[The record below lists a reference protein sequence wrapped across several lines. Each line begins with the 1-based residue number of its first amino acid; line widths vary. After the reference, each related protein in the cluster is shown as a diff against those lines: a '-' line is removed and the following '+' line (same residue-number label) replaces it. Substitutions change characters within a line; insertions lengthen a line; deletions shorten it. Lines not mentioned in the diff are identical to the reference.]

1 MSNGF
6 GTITWWGFSPA
17 IDLQNPDLITALT
30 GLNIDEKDDE
40 EMRILLVGAGDLRHV
55 LTTLARSYRY
65 RKKKFHFYILENAL
79 ELYARDMLFLSLS
92 LETPKRMGL
101 QEKTEM
107 FLELFGNLT
116 IRKQSS
122 EYVEK
127 MANEFIKMV
136 TDFDILH
143 QKLPMLDLSQLKFKE
158 RDFLEGIFK
167 FWRNPSLEI
176 FDAVKHWDMR
186 QRQYLGPRY
195 DCRMNAYDWDYH
207 MKLVNKEAEIIHK
220 HEYKT
225 WRSTGIAFE
234 PREATYDVPN
244 KTLASGVVVNQGG
257 EKVSRRGYWG
267 DIVASPFLAFGI
279 QSEDKSFFKKSN
291 NMYTKLSL
299 NVAEFNILSLFH
311 ELTHKEKYVP
321 PKVEETSSEKKEKEG
336 GATITEITEEEE
348 NQEEEILKQDDVSSN
363 PLELPYESLPLEDVK
378 ITFLPLNCLP
388 DLQRKSKYQNTFH
401 MVYFANSLVHLLT
414 SDVAPIL
421 TDTAVV
427 IIETARYMLELK
439 DDQEVEFVNKVI
451 GLAKAAGCQDPGK
464 IDAKTSNFIT
474 FRYQRPSS

>member
-40 EMRILLVGAGDLRHV
+40 EMRILLVGAGDLRHA

-116 IRKQSS
+116 IRKQAS

-127 MANEFIKMV
+127 MANEFIK
-136 TDFDILH
+136 
-143 QKLPMLDLSQLKFKE
+143 
-158 RDFLEGIFK
+158 
-167 FWRNPSLEI
+167 
-176 FDAVKHWDMR
+176 DMR

-321 PKVEETSSEKKEKEG
+321 PKVEEKSSEKKEKEG

-348 NQEEEILKQDDVSSN
+348 NQEEESLKQDDISK
-363 PLELPYESLPLEDVK
+363 SLPLEDVK